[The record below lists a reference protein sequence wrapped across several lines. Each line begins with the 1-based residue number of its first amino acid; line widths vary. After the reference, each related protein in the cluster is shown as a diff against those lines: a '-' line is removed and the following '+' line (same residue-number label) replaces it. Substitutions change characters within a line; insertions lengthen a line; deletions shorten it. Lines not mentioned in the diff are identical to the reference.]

1 MIRGIKIR
9 LYPTK
14 EQEALMWKHVHAS
27 RFIYNYMLALQKE
40 RYANGEKHLSAFD
53 MNKLLTPMKKQPE
66 FEWLNEVSNRTL
78 QRACADLA
86 EAYNN
91 MFKKFARFPKFKSRK
106 RAKTA
111 FPVQCERGNLYFTE
125 TTVQIQKLGRV
136 KYKTDRAIPLGRD
149 AQFHNAR
156 VSFRNGKWFLSFGIE
171 CESQAPELNEYSIGI
186 DLGVK
191 ELATV
196 AYGDDSMVF
205 HNINKS
211 SRVRTIKCNVKRL
224 QRSISRKYE
233 ANRQGN
239 KFVKTRN
246 IERCEDKLRRM
257 YARLTDI
264 RDNYIHQTT
273 HRLVSLL
280 PRRVVMEDLNVSGMM
295 KNRHLSKAIAEQWFY
310 EFIRQMRYKCAW
322 NGIEFI
328 QVGRFYPSSKTCSCC
343 GCVKSDLKLSDRVYS
358 CAKCGMTI
366 DRDLNA
372 AINLMR
378 YGDQ

>member
-1 MIRGIKIR
+1 MIRGVKIR

-14 EQEALMWKHVHAS
+14 EQESLMWKHVHAS
-27 RFIYNYMLALQKE
+27 RFIYNHMLALQKE

-53 MNKLLTPMKKQPE
+53 MNKLLTTLKKQPE
-66 FEWLNEVSNRTL
+66 FEWLNEVSVVML
-78 QRACADLA
+78 QRTCADLS
-86 EAYNN
+86 EAYNR
-91 MFKKFARFPKFKSRK
+91 MFKKVARFPKFKSRK

-111 FPVQCERGNLYFTE
+111 FPVRCTSGNLYFTE

-136 KYKTDRAIPLGRD
+136 KYKTDRTIPLGRD

-156 VSFRNGKWFLSFGIE
+156 VSFRDGKWFLSFGIE
-171 CESQAPELNEYSIGI
+171 CESQAPELNEYSMGI

-211 SRVRTIKCNVKRL
+211 RRVRTIKHNIKRL

-233 ANRQGN
+233 ANKRGN

-257 YARLTDI
+257 HARLSDI
-264 RDNYIHQTT
+264 RNNYIHQTT

-295 KNRHLSKAIAEQWFY
+295 KNRHLSKAIAEQGFY
-310 EFIRQMRYKCAW
+310 EFIRQMQYKCAW
-322 NGIEFI
+322 NGIEFL
-328 QVGRFYPSSKTCSCC
+328 QVSRFYPSSKTCSCC
-343 GCVKSDLKLSDRVYS
+343 GSIKHDLELNDRVYV
-358 CAKCGMTI
+358 CGDCGLRI
-366 DRDLNA
+366 DRDYNA
-372 AINLMR
+372 AINLSR
-378 YGDQ
+378 YEG

>member
-1 MIRGIKIR
+1 
-9 LYPTK
+9 
-14 EQEALMWKHVHAS
+14 MWKHVHAS
-27 RFIYNYMLALQKE
+27 RFIYNHMLALQKE
-40 RYANGEKHLSAFD
+40 QYANGEKHMSAFD
-53 MNKLLTPMKKQPE
+53 MNKLLTPLKKQPE

-78 QRACADLA
+78 QRACADLS
-86 EAYNN
+86 EAYNR
-91 MFKKFARFPKFKSRK
+91 MFKKVARFPKFKSRK

-111 FPVQCERGNLYFTE
+111 FPVQCERGSLYFTE

-171 CESQAPELNEYSIGI
+171 CESQAPELNEYSMGI

-211 SRVRTIKCNVKRL
+211 RRVRTIKRNIKLL

-233 ANRQGN
+233 ANKQGN

-246 IERCEDKLRRM
+246 IERCEDKLRM
-257 YARLTDI
+257 MHARLSDI
-264 RDNYIHQTT
+264 RHNYIHQTT

-295 KNRHLSKAIAEQWFY
+295 KNRHLCKAIAEQGFY
-310 EFIRQMRYKCAW
+310 EFIRQMQYKCAW
-322 NGIEFI
+322 NGIEFV

-358 CAKCGMTI
+358 CAECGMTI

-372 AINLMR
+372 AINLMQ

>member
-1 MIRGIKIR
+1 
-9 LYPTK
+9 
-14 EQEALMWKHVHAS
+14 
-27 RFIYNYMLALQKE
+27 
-40 RYANGEKHLSAFD
+40 
-53 MNKLLTPMKKQPE
+53 
-66 FEWLNEVSNRTL
+66 
-78 QRACADLA
+78 
-86 EAYNN
+86 
-91 MFKKFARFPKFKSRK
+91 MFKKVARFPKFKSRK

-111 FPVQCERGNLYFTE
+111 FPVQCERGSLYFTE

-136 KYKTDRAIPLGRD
+136 KYKPDRAIPLGRD

-171 CESQAPELNEYSIGI
+171 CESQAPELNEYSMGI

-211 SRVRTIKCNVKRL
+211 RRVRTIKRNIKLL

-233 ANRQGN
+233 ANKQGN

-246 IERCEDKLRRM
+246 IERCEDKLRM
-257 YARLTDI
+257 MHARLSDI
-264 RDNYIHQTT
+264 RHNYIHQTT

-295 KNRHLSKAIAEQWFY
+295 KNRHLCKAIAEQGFY
-310 EFIRQMRYKCAW
+310 EFIRQMQYKCAW
-322 NGIEFI
+322 NGIEFV

-358 CAKCGMTI
+358 CAECGMTI

-372 AINLMR
+372 AINLMQ